1 MYCPNC
7 KQEYDGKFCPEC
19 GTKLIEKPAMSGA
32 NLNLGDA
39 NAISGGLNVNDSHNV
54 HNEDK
59 SVHNTSNNTSTVN
72 NITQVFHVY
81 GQAGAEVMGSIH
93 PEKKKINPNTW
104 LLLTGD
110 EIDFDE
116 LEAYWNDWGE
126 PNFSDNNIEEATP
139 NVLNNAFIRIKKNE
153 IRAITLLH
161 PAEPLAMGYVKEG
174 NSFFIIWSNED
185 TNKDEYRIT
194 TSKGI
199 GYIKQAFS
207 NFLESNTLPD
217 YRAWNYLRF
226 SSLLS

>member
-19 GTKLIEKPAMSGA
+19 GTKLIEKPALSGA

-39 NAISGGLNVNDSHNV
+39 NAISGGLHMTDSHAV
-54 HNEDK
+54 HSEDH

-110 EIDFDE
+110 TINCVELDSFWDDRNEPDFTDIE
-116 LEAYWNDWGE
+116 
-126 PNFSDNNIEEATP
+126 IEEASHEAIKQ
-139 NVLNNAFIRIKKNE
+139 AFIRLRKND
-153 IRAITLLH
+153 IDAITLLS
-161 PAEPLAMGYVKEG
+161 PTEPVALGYVAEG
-174 NSFFIIWSNED
+174 NSLFIIIRDE
-185 TNKDEYRIT
+185 DEYRINN
-194 TSKGI
+194 SLGI
-199 GYIKQAFS
+199 GYIKQIFS
-207 NFLESNTLPD
+207 DYFESDTLPD
-217 YRAWNYLRF
+217 FSSWHYLRF
-226 SSLLS
+226 STFV

>member
-81 GQAGAEVMGSIH
+81 GQVGAEMAGGIN
-93 PEKKKINPNTW
+93 PEKKKINTKTW

-110 EIDFDE
+110 LIDYVE
-116 LEAYWNDWGE
+116 LDSFWDDRNE
-126 PNFSDNNIEEATP
+126 PDFTDIEIEEATQEAIKQ
-139 NVLNNAFIRIKKNE
+139 AFIRLRKND
-153 IRAITLLH
+153 IDAITLLS
-161 PAEPLAMGYVKEG
+161 PTEPVALGYVAEG
-174 NSFFIIWSNED
+174 NSLFIIIRDE
-185 TNKDEYRIT
+185 DEYRINN
-194 TSKGI
+194 SLGI
-199 GYIKQAFS
+199 GYIKQIFS
-207 NFLESNTLPD
+207 DYFESDTLPD
-217 YRAWNYLRF
+217 FSSWHYLRF
-226 SSLLS
+226 SNLV